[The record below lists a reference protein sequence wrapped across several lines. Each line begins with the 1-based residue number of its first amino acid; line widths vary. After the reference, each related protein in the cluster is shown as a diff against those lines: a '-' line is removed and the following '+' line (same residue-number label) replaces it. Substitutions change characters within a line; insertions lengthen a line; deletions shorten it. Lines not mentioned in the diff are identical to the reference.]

1 MAKHCHHVA
10 EVLKRLR
17 EFQLF
22 LKAEKC
28 SFHQPS
34 VQFLGYNISSSGIQ
48 MEGKVDAIKSW
59 PTPST
64 VKELQRFL
72 GFANF
77 YRLFI
82 QSYSSIVHP
91 LTDLLRNK
99 PKSLSWSAAA
109 DGAFNTLKE
118 AFTSA
123 PLLIHP
129 DPEKPFVVEVDALAA
144 AGETSSAPS
153 M

>member
-1 MAKHCHHVA
+1 MAEHRHHVA

-22 LKAEKC
+22 LKTEKS

-48 MEGKVDAIKSW
+48 MDEGKVEAIRTW

-64 VKELQRFL
+64 IKELQRFL

-77 YRLFI
+77 YRRFI
-82 QSYSSIVHP
+82 QSYSSIVYP
-91 LTDLLRNK
+91 LTNLLRNK
-99 PKSLSWSAAA
+99 PKSLSWSSAANE
-109 DGAFNTLKE
+109 AFNTLKE

-123 PLLIHP
+123 LP
-129 DPEKPFVVEVDALAA
+129 
-144 AGETSSAPS
+144 
-153 M
+153 